1 MIRAGCLSLVS
12 FTITSH
18 VGLSEGEDSSVYRD
32 GTPLVGVGK
41 DEGEI
46 VVNNFEVAEGK
57 FVP

>member
-12 FTITSH
+12 LTIASH
-18 VGLSEGEDSSVYRD
+18 VDISEGEESSVYRD
-32 GTPLVGVGK
+32 GAPLGGIGK

-46 VVNNFEVAEGK
+46 VVNDFEVAEGK